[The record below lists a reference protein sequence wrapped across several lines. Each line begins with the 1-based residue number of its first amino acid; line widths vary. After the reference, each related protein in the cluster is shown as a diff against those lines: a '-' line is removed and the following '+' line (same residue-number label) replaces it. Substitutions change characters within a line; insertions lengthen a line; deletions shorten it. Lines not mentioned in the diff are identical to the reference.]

1 MRPSVGAPETEPGG
15 SHRNLQE
22 GKRSV
27 AQIRREQPG
36 DVLSIREVN
45 DRAFG
50 RVDEG
55 AVIEV
60 LRGSCEGLMS
70 LVAVVEG
77 RVVGHIL
84 FSPVELEADD
94 GATVRGLGLA
104 PLAVLPE
111 WQQQGIGTELA
122 RAGLVAIAE
131 TPCPFVVVLGHS
143 RYYPRFGFEK
153 ASSHGIRC
161 QWHVAD
167 EAFMVLILDVEAMR
181 GVSGAARYRA
191 EWDAAT

>member
-1 MRPSVGAPETEPGG
+1 MRRSGGAPETEPGG

-22 GKRSV
+22 GTRSV
-27 AQIRREQPG
+27 AQIRREQPE

-50 RVDEG
+50 RGSEG
-55 AVIEV
+55 AVIEI
-60 LRGSCEGLMS
+60 LRGACESLIS
-70 LVAVVEG
+70 LVAVVDG
-77 RVVGHIL
+77 RLVGHIL

-94 GATVRGLGLA
+94 GTTVRGLGLA

-111 WQQQGIGTELA
+111 WQMQGIGTELA
-122 RAGLVAIAE
+122 RAGLAAIAE
-131 TPCPFVVVLGHS
+131 TTCPFVVVLGHS
-143 RYYPRFGFEK
+143 GYYPRFGFEK

-161 QWHVAD
+161 QWHVAE
-167 EAFMVLILDVEAMR
+167 EAFMVLVLDVEAMR
-181 GVSGAARYRA
+181 GVSGVARYRA